1 MSVESRLAQR
11 NRTETEKLLAQEKAE
26 AGLKS
31 MAIGPIT
38 GTLGLPSDILDLADM
53 ANDAIAMYGKGTV
66 TGQFSKLIKPT
77 LDKVQEKYGREAFDR
92 GFTELT
98 GIKSDSTN
106 PAQIL
111 GELVSLGGLA
121 KTGVKGAKI
130 VGNTMSD
137 TYQGA
142 KKLFQDASGGTG
154 GGSLQAVNNA
164 PINSVDETSKLVDK
178 TKVDAPINTDIPTLK
193 AEDLAN
199 KPIVNPSM
207 IGAETELGQKQIGLY
222 EKLIKDSKAL
232 GGKAPTQERLFERTG
247 VYKGSDGKY
256 RFDLDDR
263 DAAFNT
269 TFLENALVK
278 NPNLKNPPTLLSG
291 SIVSY
296 SGLNPKLFNLREVL
310 DFDSLYKQYGKTLK
324 VGDKAY
330 SNIGNLKVKF
340 TSKTNGVRGSY
351 SGDTDTIT
359 LNITDKD
366 GFRIKDLG
374 QIESTLLHEVQ
385 HAIQRREGFNYGSNM
400 DNFLRSGYT
409 QDYKTN
415 AALQDNILAR
425 LSNDL
430 EDGLTYLTDSRKLGF
445 LSDLEVKSKRIN
457 RIENMPSA
465 DKTDAIKKEYMDL
478 TASRADDV
486 ARIDLPQ
493 AQKKKIFNNFNKAMD
508 KNARQRKL
516 LDREESIAYEKYRD
530 VYGEREA
537 RLVQE
542 RYKKRKSFKGMS
554 GGLDFGEDKISS
566 IMSKDTSFLENM
578 TNKKAQG
585 GLQLAKGGN
594 IMNMNRQMEL
604 FQGGGLK
611 DEGGTIDPVS
621 GNNVPSGS
629 TQEEVRDNVPA
640 QLSEGEFIFP
650 ADVTRYWGLDTL
662 MKMRQKAK
670 MGLQKMEAMGQMG
683 NSDEATIP
691 DDLPFNIEDLDIE
704 DDDTVE
710 MYRGGVVK
718 AATGVFINPG
728 TGVTSMPSQF
738 AGQNLPSYN
747 ANQTYQTA
755 PSQPYNVPV
764 IPQGGYSP
772 NFVGDATPTGAP
784 SFETLVG
791 KNPGQYD
798 ELREY
803 RNDAGGSLRIPFKN
817 GQPIYP
823 IPEGYLFVDPEEVE
837 TIAPTLQSVKP
848 KTTQVSGGDGNDSD
862 PEMDAGLGGGRTS
875 IGGVSYAVGYDMQ
888 GNVTVANVNDA
899 VKSGRASFS
908 RASPELAGLISQQT
922 KGQIGMVT
930 PGMAAKSK
938 QSAIAATTALNNY
951 TGAITH
957 TQAAMN
963 AVNKSLAE
971 AKARSQPAQVS
982 KAQVTS
988 AKAQTAIDAALSSL
1002 GQAKSRSQ
1010 ADIDM
1015 QADIAGAGAGKSQA
1029 GTQEMGYDYGDDVA
1043 TDSKGH
1049 TSNEG
1054 PNAHGFDAY
1063 GTGVADRQGT
1073 ATGVASNGA
1082 ISYSP
1087 DHDWSQPTQTSVD
1100 TDKGYSTSS
1109 TGTATTTSAD
1119 ERGTGLGS
1127 IDTNNDGGNAD
1138 SCFTKGT
1145 KVKLYKG
1152 GTIAIERLKKGD
1164 VVLGIYGEPNEVLGM
1179 DIHKVT
1185 NDNRPELVQMEGYKK
1200 PFITANHPFYKFA
1213 PVKNSIY
1220 GKNQNFGTGVL
1231 MSFNNKQ
1238 NDQYHPWLGKVEN
1251 AKEYFKYKKVLAK
1264 EGEMLYNLYLDG
1276 DHTHYA
1282 NELPV
1287 HNIVRNGHIS
1297 FALLYKNYITKSVYD
1312 KDVEYVQ
1319 GFKNKY
1325 IRLGYAKIAYP
1336 LAYEIMNDTLLG
1348 KITAKIATPFVKAFA
1363 KAQQKQKAS
1372 NLVKIFGYTFV
1383 YPTFYLRGLIGR

>member
-38 GTLGLPSDILDLADM
+38 GTLGLPSDILDLTDM
-53 ANDAIAMYGKGTV
+53 ANDAIAKYGEDTV

-77 LDKVQEKYGREAFDR
+77 LDKLQEKYGREAFDR

-142 KKLFQDASGGTG
+142 KKLFQDASDGTG
-154 GGSLQAVNNA
+154 GGSLQAVNRA
-164 PINSVDETSKLVDK
+164 SINSVDETSKLVDK

-193 AEDLAN
+193 AEDLSN

-269 TFLENALVK
+269 TFLENSLVK
-278 NPNLKNPPTLLSG
+278 NPNMKNPPTLLSG
-291 SIVSY
+291 NIVSY

-359 LNITDKD
+359 LNITDTD

-430 EDGLTYLTDSRKLGF
+430 EDGLTYLTDSNKLGF

-465 DKTDAIKKEYMDL
+465 DKTDVIKKEYMDL

-493 AQKKKIFNNFNKAMD
+493 AQKKKVFNNFNKAMD

-542 RYKKRKSFKGMS
+542 RYKKRKTFKSMS
-554 GGLDFGEDKISS
+554 GGLDFGEDKVSS

-585 GLQLAKGGN
+585 GLQLAKGGTV
-594 IMNMNRQMEL
+594 MNMNRQMEM
-604 FQGGGLK
+604 FEEGGLK

-621 GNNVPSGS
+621 GNDVPSGS
-629 TQEEVRDNVPA
+629 TQEEVRDDIPA
-640 QLSEGEFIFP
+640 QLSEGEFVFP
-650 ADVTRYWGLDTL
+650 ADVTRFIGLEKL
-662 MKMRQKAK
+662 MQMRQEAKA
-670 MGLQKMEAMGQMG
+670 GLKRMEDMGQMG
-683 NSDEATIP
+683 NSEEATMP
-691 DDLPFNIEDLDIE
+691 DDVPFSIEDLDTEEEEEYTNDSQEMNKGGMIKVGG
-704 DDDTVE
+704 VE
-710 MYRGGVVK
+710 MPKPRIQGQQMAEGGVVK
-718 AATGVFINPG
+718 AATGTFVNQG
-728 TGVTSMPSQF
+728 TGVTTIPSQF

-747 ANQTYQTA
+747 PNQTLQTGVSPA
-755 PSQPYNVPV
+755 YTVPT
-764 IPQGGYSP
+764 IPAVTTGYDP
-772 NFVGDATPTGAP
+772 KFMTGQEMQTNQTAP
-784 SFETLVG
+784 SFETLIG

-798 ELREY
+798 EMRTY
-803 RNDAGGSLRIPFKN
+803 KNDAGASLQIPFKN

-823 IPEGYLFVDPEEVE
+823 IPEGYVFVDSEEEQTE
-837 TIAPTLQSVKP
+837 TPTVQSVRP
-848 KTTQVSGGDGNDSD
+848 TTTQTTGDGGNDTGARVGTTMVGKTGKGITDKSLSTNQKTGMVMSALD
-862 PEMDAGLGGGRTS
+862 KATTKGSLGVALQTLGTLGVPGAAALGGFDSINPDRTALD
-875 IGGVSYAVGYDMQ
+875 GVLGQYGY
-888 GNVTVANVNDA
+888 N
-899 VKSGRASFS
+899 
-908 RASPELAGLISQQT
+908 
-922 KGQIGMVT
+922 
-930 PGMAAKSK
+930 
-938 QSAIAATTALNNY
+938 ATTANAAINDPMAAIGLNQQ
-951 TGAITH
+951 
-957 TQAAMN
+957 QAANMAN
-963 AVNKSLAE
+963 SMSPTELSSPALQE
-971 AKARSQPAQVS
+971 ALSQAMYGMS
-982 KAQVTS
+982 KAQATSMLGVAPTTTLGTKGYKNGQVDPTTNGTYAYGQSTDDDGSVSYGSIDDFGVSMAATAATGFMGHLGDVDRVMNSPTATQKQKNAAKNYRDRVKTPEFNAMRDDDRTSDEVSQGLGDAQTS
-988 AKAQTAIDAALSSL
+988 AVTAAD
-1002 GQAKSRSQ
+1002 QAVS
-1010 ADIDM
+1010 
-1015 QADIAGAGAGKSQA
+1015 
-1029 GTQEMGYDYGDDVA
+1029 E
-1043 TDSKGH
+1043 
-1049 TSNEG
+1049 
-1054 PNAHGFDAY
+1054 
-1063 GTGVADRQGT
+1063 
-1073 ATGVASNGA
+1073 ATGGK
-1082 ISYSP
+1082 
-1087 DHDWSQPTQTSVD
+1087 T
-1100 TDKGYSTSS
+1100 TSS
-1109 TGTATTTSAD
+1109 TGFTDMSAFGNDVNTSNNN
-1119 ERGTGLGS
+1119 TS
-1127 IDTNNDGGNAD
+1127 NNNDGTGD
-1138 SCFTKGT
+1138 PGGT
-1145 KVKLYKG
+1145 ESEAGSEMGGEDVYKG
-1152 GTIAIERLKKGD
+1152 SLITKRKASGKLKK
-1164 VVLGIYGEPNEVLGM
+1164 
-1179 DIHKVT
+1179 
-1185 NDNRPELVQMEGYKK
+1185 
-1200 PFITANHPFYKFA
+1200 
-1213 PVKNSIY
+1213 
-1220 GKNQNFGTGVL
+1220 
-1231 MSFNNKQ
+1231 
-1238 NDQYHPWLGKVEN
+1238 
-1251 AKEYFKYKKVLAK
+1251 KYMKRGGLAS
-1264 EGEMLYNLYLDG
+1264 
-1276 DHTHYA
+1276 
-1282 NELPV
+1282 
-1287 HNIVRNGHIS
+1287 R
-1297 FALLYKNYITKSVYD
+1297 
-1312 KDVEYVQ
+1312 
-1319 GFKNKY
+1319 
-1325 IRLGYAKIAYP
+1325 
-1336 LAYEIMNDTLLG
+1336 
-1348 KITAKIATPFVKAFA
+1348 
-1363 KAQQKQKAS
+1363 
-1372 NLVKIFGYTFV
+1372 
-1383 YPTFYLRGLIGR
+1383 

>member
-111 GELVSLGGLA
+111 GELVSLGGFA
-121 KTGVKGAKI
+121 KTGAKI

-142 KKLFQDASGGTG
+142 KKLFQDASDGTG

-164 PINSVDETSKLVDK
+164 PINSVDETSKLVEK

-199 KPIVNPSM
+199 KPIVNPSI
-207 IGAETELGQKQIGLY
+207 IGVETELGQKQIGLY

-269 TFLENALVK
+269 TFLKNSLVK
-278 NPNLKNPPTLLSG
+278 NPNMKNQPILLSG
-291 SIVSY
+291 NIVSY

-430 EDGLTYLTDSRKLGF
+430 EDGLTYLTDSNKLGF

-465 DKTDAIKKEYMDL
+465 DKTDVIKKEYMDL

-493 AQKKKIFNNFNKAMD
+493 AQKKKVFNTFNKAMD

-585 GLQLAKGGN
+585 GLQLAKGGTV
-594 IMNMNRQMEL
+594 MNMNRQMEM
-604 FQGGGLK
+604 FEEGGLK

-621 GNNVPSGS
+621 GNDVPSGS
-629 TQEEVRDNVPA
+629 TQEEVRDDIPA
-640 QLSEGEFIFP
+640 QLSEGEFVFP
-650 ADVTRYWGLDTL
+650 ADVTRFIGLEKL
-662 MKMRQKAK
+662 MMMRQKAK
-670 MGLQKMEAMGQMG
+670 DGLQKMEDMGQMG
-683 NSDEATIP
+683 NSEEAIIP
-691 DDLPFNIEDLDIE
+691 DDIPFSMEDLDME
-704 DDDTVE
+704 NDDAVD
-710 MYRGGVVK
+710 MYQGGVVK

-764 IPQGGYSP
+764 IPQGGYTP
-772 NFVGDATPTGAP
+772 NFVGDVTPTGAP

-823 IPEGYLFVDPEEVE
+823 IPEGYLFVDPDEVE

-848 KTTQVSGGDGNDSD
+848 KTTQVSGGDGGDSD
-862 PEMDAGLGGGRTS
+862 PEMDAGLGGARTS

-938 QSAIAATTALNNY
+938 QSTITATTALNNF
-951 TGAITH
+951 TGPMTH
-957 TQAAMN
+957 TQAAVN
-963 AVNKSLAE
+963 AAYSNLAGLKS
-971 AKARSQPAQVS
+971 RSQPAQVG

-988 AKAQTAIDAALSSL
+988 AKSQNALDAVSNMFSGMA
-1002 GQAKSRSQ
+1002 ADRDAQ
-1010 ADIDM
+1010 ADRV
-1015 QADIAGAGAGKSQA
+1015 GAGLGPSTSDPSVAEEENAIASEVETDAKGN
-1029 GTQEMGYDYGDDVA
+1029 YDA
-1043 TDSKGH
+1043 
-1049 TSNEG
+1049 G
-1054 PNAHGFDAY
+1054 PNSHGFSSF
-1063 GTGVADRQGT
+1063 GSGVADRQGT
-1073 ATGVASNGA
+1073 ATGIASNGA

-1087 DHDWSQPTQTSVD
+1087 DHDWGQPTQTSVD
-1100 TDKGYSTSS
+1100 TSQQAS
-1109 TGTATTTSAD
+1109 TGTPTS
-1119 ERGTGLGS
+1119 GQTNSPTGGKG
-1127 IDTNNDGGNAD
+1127 IETINTDNPGGGPGET
-1138 SCFTKGT
+1138 CFTKGT

-1164 VVLGIYGEPNEVLGM
+1164 VVLGVYGEPNEVLGM

-1297 FALLYKNYITKSVYD
+1297 FALFYKNYITAKQYEGD
-1312 KDVEYVQ
+1312 IEYVK

-1325 IRLGYAKIAYP
+1325 VRLGYSKIAYP
-1336 LAYEIMNDTLLG
+1336 LAYEIMNDTWLG

-1363 KAQQKQKAS
+1363 KAQQKQKTS

>member
-26 AGLKS
+26 EGLKS

-38 GTLGLPSDILDLADM
+38 GTLGLPSEILDLADM
-53 ANDAIAMYGKGTV
+53 ANDAIAKYGEDTV

-111 GELVSLGGLA
+111 GELVSLGGFA
-121 KTGVKGAKI
+121 KTGAKI

-142 KKLFQDASGGTG
+142 KKLFQDASDGTG

-199 KPIVNPSM
+199 KPIVNPSI

-269 TFLENALVK
+269 TFLKNSLVK
-278 NPNLKNPPTLLSG
+278 NPNMKNPPTLLSG
-291 SIVSY
+291 NIVSY

-330 SNIGNLKVKF
+330 SNIGNVKVKF

-385 HAIQRREGFNYGSNM
+385 HAIQKREGFTYGSNM

-457 RIENMPSA
+457 RIENMSSA

-493 AQKKKIFNNFNKAMD
+493 AQKKKVFNNFNKAMD

-542 RYKKRKSFKGMS
+542 RYKKRKTFKAMS
-554 GGLDFGEDKISS
+554 GGLDFGEDKVSS

-585 GLQLAKGGN
+585 GLQLAKGGTV
-594 IMNMNRQMEL
+594 MNMNRQMEM
-604 FQGGGLK
+604 FEEGGLK
-611 DEGGTIDPVS
+611 DEGGTIDPIS
-621 GNNVPSGS
+621 GNDVPPGS
-629 TQEEVRDNVPA
+629 TQEEVRDDIPA
-640 QLSEGEFIFP
+640 QLSEGEFVFP
-650 ADVTRYWGLDTL
+650 ADVTRFIGLEKL
-662 MKMRQKAK
+662 MQMRQEAKA
-670 MGLQKMEAMGQMG
+670 GLKRMEDMGQMG
-683 NSDEATIP
+683 NSEEATMP
-691 DDLPFNIEDLDIE
+691 DDVPFSIEDLDTE
-704 DDDTVE
+704 EEEEYTNDSQEMNQGGMVRVGGVE
-710 MYRGGVVK
+710 MPKPRIQGQQMAEGGVVK
-718 AATGVFINPG
+718 AATGTFVNQG
-728 TGVTSMPSQF
+728 TGVTTIPSQF

-747 ANQTYQTA
+747 PNPTLQTGVSPAYTVPTIPAVTTGYDPKFMTGQEMQTNQT
-755 PSQPYNVPV
+755 
-764 IPQGGYSP
+764 
-772 NFVGDATPTGAP
+772 AP
-784 SFETLVG
+784 SFETLIG

-798 ELREY
+798 EMRVY
-803 RNDAGGSLRIPFKN
+803 KNDAGATLQIPFKN

-823 IPEGYLFVDPEEVE
+823 IPEGYTFVDPEEEQTE
-837 TIAPTLQSVKP
+837 TPTVQSVRP
-848 KTTQVSGGDGNDSD
+848 TTAQTTGDGGNDTGARVGTTMVGKTGKGVTDKSLSIADKTAAVMAGLQQNTPPSAFAKGFQALGKGLMGSMIPGSSLLGGALTGGKSFLSPDDTQNTYGLANAIGSFDAAQGIGYDANGNVSVSGPMASVMGINGALNELSKAAYGMSMSDKAKELGLSTPDFAKVAFTKGYKNGQVDPTTNNTYAYGQAGEAFGVPSYSSVADFAKAMAASAKTGFMGSYVTALDIMNDPNRSQKARD
-862 PEMDAGLGGGRTS
+862 RAKEFAKEINPNLEMTLDDRSNAEVEKGL
-875 IGGVSYAVGYDMQ
+875 D
-888 GNVTVANVNDA
+888 DA
-899 VKSGRASFS
+899 VSVDDKANADKEKSFNVEETFGS
-908 RASPELAGLISQQT
+908 G
-922 KGQIGMVT
+922 V
-930 PGMAAKSK
+930 
-938 QSAIAATTALNNY
+938 
-951 TGAITH
+951 
-957 TQAAMN
+957 
-963 AVNKSLAE
+963 
-971 AKARSQPAQVS
+971 
-982 KAQVTS
+982 
-988 AKAQTAIDAALSSL
+988 D
-1002 GQAKSRSQ
+1002 
-1010 ADIDM
+1010 
-1015 QADIAGAGAGKSQA
+1015 
-1029 GTQEMGYDYGDDVA
+1029 
-1043 TDSKGH
+1043 
-1049 TSNEG
+1049 TSN
-1054 PNAHGFDAY
+1054 
-1063 GTGVADRQGT
+1063 
-1073 ATGVASNGA
+1073 
-1082 ISYSP
+1082 
-1087 DHDWSQPTQTSVD
+1087 
-1100 TDKGYSTSS
+1100 
-1109 TGTATTTSAD
+1109 
-1119 ERGTGLGS
+1119 
-1127 IDTNNDGGNAD
+1127 NNDGGLGSNESGQD
-1138 SCFTKGT
+1138 TYGDGFSESD
-1145 KVKLYKG
+1145 YNKG
-1152 GTIAIERLKKGD
+1152 GLAGK
-1164 VVLGIYGEPNEVLGM
+1164 
-1179 DIHKVT
+1179 
-1185 NDNRPELVQMEGYKK
+1185 KK
-1200 PFITANHPFYKFA
+1200 PKT
-1213 PVKNSIY
+1213 
-1220 GKNQNFGTGVL
+1220 
-1231 MSFNNKQ
+1231 
-1238 NDQYHPWLGKVEN
+1238 
-1251 AKEYFKYKKVLAK
+1251 KKMKRGGLAS
-1264 EGEMLYNLYLDG
+1264 
-1276 DHTHYA
+1276 
-1282 NELPV
+1282 
-1287 HNIVRNGHIS
+1287 R
-1297 FALLYKNYITKSVYD
+1297 
-1312 KDVEYVQ
+1312 
-1319 GFKNKY
+1319 
-1325 IRLGYAKIAYP
+1325 
-1336 LAYEIMNDTLLG
+1336 
-1348 KITAKIATPFVKAFA
+1348 
-1363 KAQQKQKAS
+1363 
-1372 NLVKIFGYTFV
+1372 
-1383 YPTFYLRGLIGR
+1383 

>member
-142 KKLFQDASGGTG
+142 KKLFQDASDGTG

-164 PINSVDETSKLVDK
+164 PINSVDETAKLLDK

-269 TFLENALVK
+269 TFLENSLVK
-278 NPNLKNPPTLLSG
+278 NPNMKNPPTLLSG
-291 SIVSY
+291 NIVSY

-554 GGLDFGEDKISS
+554 GGLDFGEDKVSS

-604 FQGGGLK
+604 FQEGGLK
-611 DEGGTIDPVS
+611 DEGGTIDPIS

-640 QLSEGEFIFP
+640 QLSEGEFVFP

-683 NSDEATIP
+683 NSNEATIP

-899 VKSGRASFS
+899 VKSGKASFS
-908 RASPELAGLISQQT
+908 KASPEIAGLVSQQT
-922 KGQIGMVT
+922 KGQVQ
-930 PGMAAKSK
+930 MANFGPLGLYSGAPQKGK
-938 QSAIAATTALNNY
+938 AAAIAATTALSNFSGPVTQNQMAM
-951 TGAITH
+951 GAVTS
-957 TQAAMN
+957 
-963 AVNKSLAE
+963 SLA
-971 AKARSQPAQVS
+971 QAQ
-982 KAQVTS
+982 
-988 AKAQTAIDAALSSL
+988 QTQQAVQAALSATGAST
-1002 GQAKSRSQ
+1002 KSKTAVNAVMS
-1010 ADIDM
+1010 M
-1015 QADIAGAGAGKSQA
+1015 LSNTPAGKAQSAAQASQTA
-1029 GTQEMGYDYGDDVA
+1029 NTANTNVSVDRHGNY
-1043 TDSKGH
+1043 
-1049 TSNEG
+1049 SNTG
-1054 PNAHGFDAY
+1054 PNAQGIDAF
-1063 GTGVADRQGT
+1063 GSGISDRQGT
-1073 ATGVASNGA
+1073 LSGISSTGVAS
-1082 ISYSP
+1082 YSP
-1087 DHDWSQPTQTSVD
+1087 NHDWSKPTQTRTSN
-1100 TDKGYSTSS
+1100 TSNSTSTQS
-1109 TGTATTTSAD
+1109 FGDDTGPGPGDGGTATGDPDDDDT
-1119 ERGTGLGS
+1119 GTNDTGVGAGVGMGS
-1127 IDTNNDGGNAD
+1127 VSTEEANENEDGPNAD
-1138 SCFTKGT
+1138 NNNGQ
-1145 KVKLYKG
+1145 
-1152 GTIAIERLKKGD
+1152 GD
-1164 VVLGIYGEPNEVLGM
+1164 STADGSGDTGPKIICTAMNRMYGLPM
-1179 DIHKVT
+1179 YS
-1185 NDNRPELVQMEGYKK
+1185 NRVWMRY
-1200 PFITANHPFYKFA
+1200 N
-1213 PVKNSIY
+1213 
-1220 GKNQNFGTGVL
+1220 
-1231 MSFNNKQ
+1231 
-1238 NDQYHPWLGKVEN
+1238 
-1251 AKEYFKYKKVLAK
+1251 KYKK
-1264 EGEMLYNLYLDG
+1264 LDS
-1276 DHTHYA
+1276 A
-1282 NELPV
+1282 WELGYHKIFLSLVKQMP
-1287 HNIVRNGHIS
+1287 
-1297 FALLYKNYITKSVYD
+1297 T
-1312 KDVEYVQ
+1312 
-1319 GFKNKY
+1319 NKY
-1325 IRLGYAKIAYP
+1325 IRNTLEWFANTRTHGLKEEMKGNMFTVNTLILRP
-1336 LAYEIMNDTLLG
+1336 LLSPIVYITG
-1348 KITAKIATPFVKAFA
+1348 KLIQKGFLNKVNVK
-1363 KAQQKQKAS
+1363 S
-1372 NLVKIFGYTFV
+1372 I
-1383 YPTFYLRGLIGR
+1383 

>member
-142 KKLFQDASGGTG
+142 KKLFQDASDGTG

-164 PINSVDETSKLVDK
+164 PINSVDETSKLVEK

-199 KPIVNPSM
+199 KPIVNPSI

-269 TFLENALVK
+269 TFLKNSLVK
-278 NPNLKNPPTLLSG
+278 NPNMKNQPILLSG
-291 SIVSY
+291 NIVSY

-430 EDGLTYLTDSRKLGF
+430 EDGLTYLTDSNKLGF

-465 DKTDAIKKEYMDL
+465 DKTDVIKKEYMDL

-493 AQKKKIFNNFNKAMD
+493 AQKKKVFNTFNKAMD

-594 IMNMNRQMEL
+594 IMNMNRQMEM
-604 FQGGGLK
+604 FEEGGLK

-621 GNNVPSGS
+621 GNDVPSGS

-640 QLSEGEFIFP
+640 QLSEGEFVFP

-764 IPQGGYSP
+764 IPQGGYTP

-823 IPEGYLFVDPEEVE
+823 IPEGYLFVDPDEVE

-938 QSAIAATTALNNY
+938 QSAIAATTALNNF
-951 TGAITH
+951 TGPVTH
-957 TQAAMN
+957 TQAAIN
-963 AVNKSLAE
+963 AAY
-971 AKARSQPAQVS
+971 AGTRGQKAQQPAQVS
-982 KAQVTS
+982 KAEVTS
-988 AKAQTAIDAALSSL
+988 AKSQNAIDAALSSL

-1029 GTQEMGYDYGDDVA
+1029 PTQEMGYDYSDDRDERTDPQGNHAA
-1043 TDSKGH
+1043 T
-1049 TSNEG
+1049 G
-1054 PNAHGFDAY
+1054 PNSHGFSAF
-1063 GTGVADRQGT
+1063 GSGVADRQGT

-1087 DHDWSQPTQTSVD
+1087 DHDWGQPTQTNNNNTSGGPAAGTTDD
-1100 TDKGYSTSS
+1100 TGFTAENTTPDNDDP
-1109 TGTATTTSAD
+1109 TG
-1119 ERGTGLGS
+1119 
-1127 IDTNNDGGNAD
+1127 GGGDSD

-1152 GTIAIERLKKGD
+1152 GTIAIEKLKKGD

-1179 DIHKVT
+1179 DIHKVA

-1220 GKNQNFGTGVL
+1220 GDKENYGTGVL

-1251 AKEYFKYKKVLAK
+1251 AKDYFKYKKVLAK

-1297 FALLYKNYITKSVYD
+1297 FALLYKNYITEKQYEGD
-1312 KDVEYVQ
+1312 IEYVK
-1319 GFKNKY
+1319 GVKNRM
-1325 IRLGYAKIAYP
+1325 IRLGYSKIAYP
-1336 LAYEIMNDTLLG
+1336 LAYQIMKDTAIG
-1348 KITAKIATPFVKAFA
+1348 KITAMLAAPFVKAMA
-1363 KAQQKQKAS
+1363 KSHQENKTSKLMKSLAY
-1372 NLVKIFGYTFV
+1372 LFV
-1383 YPTFYLRGLIGR
+1383 YPTCYLRGLIGR